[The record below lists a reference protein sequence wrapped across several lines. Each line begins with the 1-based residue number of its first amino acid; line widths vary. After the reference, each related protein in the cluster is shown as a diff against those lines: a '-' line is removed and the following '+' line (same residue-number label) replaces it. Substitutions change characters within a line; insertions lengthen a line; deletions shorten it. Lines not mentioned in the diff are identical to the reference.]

1 MWTRIYLYQVQVFG
15 VSHGTREEAE
25 QLVAWIRSGQL
36 KPVLHA
42 AFRLS
47 ELHEA
52 ERYFVN
58 RNSNYLGKIV
68 IVPDAQWAEHGAPF
82 ALEKS

>member
-1 MWTRIYLYQVQVFG
+1 
-15 VSHGTREEAE
+15 
-25 QLVAWIRSGQL
+25 LVAWIRSGQL